1 MAAQPPPD
9 KQKKQLVLVGV
20 LLAVFLLLLA
30 YNLKRS
36 SAMKAR
42 RQQAVSAVPVPAT
55 PLHVTGNAPPPPP
68 SSETEAVTLAALK
81 EKAKGLKWGRDPFI
95 LNLGEQEGLPTLQLK
110 VTGIIYDA
118 EYPEA
123 TYAIINEEVV
133 RIGDDIRGIKVI
145 DIQAD
150 AVRLK
155 KFNQEFT
162 LYLYQEPKEKN

>member
-9 KQKKQLVLVGV
+9 KQKKQLALVGV

-36 SAMKAR
+36 SATKAR
-42 RQQAVSAVPVPAT
+42 RRQAVSTVSQPTT
-55 PLHVTGNAPPPPP
+55 PLSETPPAAGNVP
-68 SSETEAVTLAALK
+68 SPSETEEVTLAALR
-81 EKAKGLKWGRDPFI
+81 EKAKELKWGRDPFI
-95 LNLGEQEGLPTLQLK
+95 LSLREEGGLPTLQLK
-110 VTGIIYDA
+110 VTGIIYDVDH
-118 EYPEA
+118 PEA

-162 LYLYQEPKEKN
+162 LYLYQEPKPK